1 MRDSLV
7 SLLQTV
13 RLIYS
18 VSRYYNTSERT
29 SSLMIKITNQMIAA
43 CRDYITKR
51 DRETVWG
58 QDRIA
63 ARSKLKHCLHLNK
76 YSSNFS
82 LIDDSIRSKIVSY
95 VIAVTSLLYLFYD
108 YENFIIFIHN
118 AKISI

>member
-43 CRDYITKR
+43 CRDYVTKR
-51 DRETVWG
+51 GRETIWG

-63 ARSKLKHCLHLNK
+63 VRSRLKHCLRLNK
-76 YSSNFS
+76 Y
-82 LIDDSIRSKIVSY
+82 
-95 VIAVTSLLYLFYD
+95 
-108 YENFIIFIHN
+108 
-118 AKISI
+118 

>member
-43 CRDYITKR
+43 CRDYVTKR
-51 DRETVWG
+51 GRETVWS
-58 QDRIA
+58 QDRVV
-63 ARSKLKHCLHLNK
+63 ARSRLKHCLRLNK
-76 YSSNFS
+76 YVYVLINFHT
-82 LIDDSIRSKIVSY
+82 I
-95 VIAVTSLLYLFYD
+95 
-108 YENFIIFIHN
+108 N
-118 AKISI
+118 